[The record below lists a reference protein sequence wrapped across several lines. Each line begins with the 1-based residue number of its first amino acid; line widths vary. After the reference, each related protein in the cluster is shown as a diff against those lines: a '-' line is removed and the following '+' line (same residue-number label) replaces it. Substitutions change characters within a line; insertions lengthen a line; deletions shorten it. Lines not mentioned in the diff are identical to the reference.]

1 MPFWRKRYS
10 PISLI
15 RSDGSCGDLTYV
27 SSWYSY
33 PDRLVESD
41 FQRFHVVLRALYP
54 GITTSAY
61 RSRITSNGR
70 GSTMAIYNAT
80 LLSHS
85 VLSAP
90 LWQIISEATEAQRH
104 RARQEVALQIAIEL
118 PPPFGVIL
126 L

>member
-15 RSDGSCGDLTYV
+15 RSDGSYGDLTYV

-41 FQRFHVVLRALYP
+41 FQRFHVVLRALYI

-70 GSTMAIYNAT
+70 GSSIAIYNAT
-80 LLSHS
+80 SCRTLPSALLSLLAES
-85 VLSAP
+85 
-90 LWQIISEATEAQRH
+90 
-104 RARQEVALQIAIEL
+104 L
-118 PPPFGVIL
+118 PIFGNAMGL
-126 L
+126 PSSTS

>member
-15 RSDGSCGDLTYV
+15 RSDGSYGDLTYV

-41 FQRFHVVLRALYP
+41 FQRFHVVLRALYI

-70 GSTMAIYNAT
+70 GSSIAIYNAT
-80 LLSHS
+80 SCRTLPSTPLK
-85 VLSAP
+85 LFTEFLPYIRSATG
-90 LWQIISEATEAQRH
+90 LTSS
-104 RARQEVALQIAIEL
+104 AL
-118 PPPFGVIL
+118 
-126 L
+126 